1 MKVMTIARM
10 ENLYNEYKEIEAKER
25 ALKAQIAE
33 LEKQARACKTEKA
46 KKGDIIAK
54 LGSVKPTFDYYEKQ
68 AKHKALLDSYR
79 KSGEEV
85 DVWKDEFKEKLAKLE
100 AIASTP
106 IFEPCQPRQWYC
118 QESKRWNSTA
128 QRYYIRIE
136 NYNFE
141 NQGIERYDKSN
152 KDYYIIVQERPEL
165 KRYKWEIETSWPD
178 AEKYREQVTNTT
190 KYKDLK
196 QLAIGLHEKMAEVA
210 AVYKKQNK
218 ELLELA
224 PDIFDFETI
233 RTEVDLP
240 FEVKKK
246 LIKVKEH

>member
-1 MKVMTIARM
+1 M
-10 ENLYNEYKEIEAKER
+10 E
-25 ALKAQIAE
+25 LKAKIAE

-54 LGSVKPTFDYYEKQ
+54 LGNVKSNMDYYEKQ
-68 AKHKALLDSYR
+68 AKIKTLLNSYKNLEENPEDWR
-79 KSGEEV
+79 KEYS
-85 DVWKDEFKEKLAKLE
+85 EKRAKIE
-100 AIASTP
+100 AIAETK

-178 AEKYREQVTNTT
+178 AEKYCEQVTNTT

-240 FEVKKK
+240 FEVKKN
-246 LIKVKEH
+246 LIKVKEQ